1 MLGTIVN
8 CIVVIVGSILGIIL
22 KKGINEKYTNTII
35 DGVSLGLIVVG
46 IMGGIKTNNLV
57 LLIISLALGG
67 LIGEAIDIE
76 GGLIKF
82 GKKIENRFAQGDSY
96 FAKAFVSATLV
107 FCVGAMAI
115 VGSIE
120 SGLTGN
126 HEILFAK
133 STMDGIFAI
142 IFAANLGIGTAFA
155 AIPVFIY
162 QGSMTLLAIYLKDIL
177 TPELIN
183 EMSAIGGILIIGI
196 GINMLNIKKIKVGN
210 LLPAVFIPLIYFFAI
225 NFFEKMI

>member
-8 CIVVIVGSILGIIL
+8 CLVVIVGSILGLFL
-22 KKGINEKYTNTII
+22 KKGINEKYKTTII

-46 IMGGIKTNNLV
+46 IMSGIKTNNLV

-107 FCVGAMAI
+107 FCIGAMGI

-126 HEILFAK
+126 HETLFAK
-133 STMDGIFAI
+133 STLDGIFAI
-142 IFAANLGIGTAFA
+142 IFASGLGIGTAFA
-155 AIPVFIY
+155 AIPIFIY
-162 QGSMTLLAIYLKDIL
+162 QGSITLLAGYLKDIL
-177 TPELIN
+177 TPELVN
-183 EMSAIGGILIIGI
+183 EISATGGILIIGI
-196 GINMLNIKKIKVGN
+196 GLNLLNLKKIRVGN
-210 LLPAVFIPLIYFFAI
+210 LLPAVFIPFIYFFI
-225 NFFEKMI
+225 TSFI